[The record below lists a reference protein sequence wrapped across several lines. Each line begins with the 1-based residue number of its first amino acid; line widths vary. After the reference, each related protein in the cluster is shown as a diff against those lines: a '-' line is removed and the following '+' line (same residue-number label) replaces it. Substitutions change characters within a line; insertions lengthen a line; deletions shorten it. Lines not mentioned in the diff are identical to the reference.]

1 MRYHAMLC
9 RGARLVGYRE
19 EECWDDPDPGVAGFK
34 SRANLSEPGH
44 ASHLR
49 ALGGKKMQLDIVT
62 AVLVTGAGML
72 LQMSE
77 ARARKEALIK
87 PAGGPSLDDNR
98 LRQEEW
104 QRRLEETRERLG
116 KGMGA
121 REGEREFASRVQE
134 AGYTTEPVGTD
145 RIETRTQKRRGSG
158 GAGGKRRRE
167 EETEKETEE
176 EEGTHRADTT
186 RSEVWKKSSRWK
198 GRRSE
203 GEDVGGSGIRKDVAA
218 ALGGFTEEEY
228 KRQVEE
234 LERLR
239 EEKEVERSREGGKR
253 RRDDREEE
261 PSMEEEEEANRLR
274 KLLEE
279 GEEELRRRRDIEGD
293 MDEASNEEEEE
304 TEEEPLGDSSQQER
318 WAEEAWRRRVVDEYA
333 PNARQYSTEW
343 GLARLKGRDCGVCV
357 GASAR
362 SWGSAACLKP
372 LNKGVK
378 AGAPGNV
385 VLMK

>member
-274 KLLEE
+274 KRGKRNCADGATLRGTWMKQATKRRKRQRKSRWEIQASKNGGRKRRGG
-279 GEEELRRRRDIEGD
+279 GELWTSTRQ
-293 MDEASNEEEEE
+293 
-304 TEEEPLGDSSQQER
+304 TLGNIAR
-318 WAEEAWRRRVVDEYA
+318 NGVWR
-333 PNARQYSTEW
+333 
-343 GLARLKGRDCGVCV
+343 G
-357 GASAR
+357 
-362 SWGSAACLKP
+362 
-372 LNKGVK
+372 
-378 AGAPGNV
+378 
-385 VLMK
+385 